1 MSSLTFRR
9 VLAQSTR
16 RNVQRTSTNLRPG
29 LRRGMASSAGS
40 EKSSDL
46 PWLIGSGVV
55 TALGVR
61 FQFPRHLKYY
71 WLTLFIACFP
81 LCDDGLY
88 FCTDKQAFYILS
100 PRSKKHAHHAAESAK
115 APIENALP
123 KEEEKPEPEMMKD
136 DEGKEEDV
144 SESQKIAF
152 DTNSPKDAQA
162 HEETVARFDGGA
174 PGQTEEADKPEQK
187 EKPAETKRA
196 GTFQDKPEG
205 PTNIGDAR
213 KEAKEHNAPK
223 EVAEKTES

>member
-16 RNVQRTSTNLRPG
+16 RNVQRTSANLRPG

-55 TALGVR
+55 TALGV
-61 FQFPRHLKYY
+61 
-71 WLTLFIACFP
+71 
-81 LCDDGLY
+81 
-88 FCTDKQAFYILS
+88 FYILS
-100 PRSKKHAHHAAESAK
+100 PRSKKHAQHAAESAK

-123 KEEEKPEPEMMKD
+123 KKEEEKPEPEMMKD

-144 SESQKIAF
+144 SESQKIGF

-162 HEETVARFDGGA
+162 YEEAVARFDGGA
-174 PGQTEEADKPEQK
+174 PGQTEDADKPEQK

-196 GTFQDKPEG
+196 GTLQDKPEG